1 MHRRAFI
8 SLIFNTPSAH
18 ASTFITN
25 SILYSTSKHALP
37 FCPHSRKQLCRKEGC
52 ASLSQILAG
61 LTIRTKLAHSRH
73 SRSLA
78 KKKHPPW
85 SQKPA
90 RTERIVS
97 VPLEMQ
103 WNPFGSQWFLL
114 KKGPLARNTQCSNRG
129 ALPLQLGL
137 YHRYL
142 YIVPRKKGKKGP
154 KNRNT
159 LLPTLQHPHYIRCIF
174 LVSLPLLWSTLPL
187 LSPTAPLSF

>member
-37 FCPHSRKQLCRKEGC
+37 FCHHSRKQLCRKEGC

-78 KKKHPPW
+78 KK
-85 SQKPA
+85 ST
-90 RTERIVS
+90 R
-97 VPLEMQ
+97 
-103 WNPFGSQWFLL
+103 
-114 KKGPLARNTQCSNRG
+114 RG
-129 ALPLQLGL
+129 A
-137 YHRYL
+137 
-142 YIVPRKKGKKGP
+142 
-154 KNRNT
+154 KNRPEQKELSVFHWKCSGI
-159 LLPTLQHPHYIRCIF
+159 LLAANGFY
-174 LVSLPLLWSTLPL
+174 
-187 LSPTAPLSF
+187 